1 MKIAMAP
8 NPTAMIGPAELTKN
22 IENIRNGNL
31 CIYVLPYI
39 SFSSV
44 SNNIL
49 IECTINSHCPNNKTH
64 CDNWTCK
71 GNKNIEILSE
81 KSVFRILSS
90 GSAKILIPKFLS
102 CRMSYKYRLPR

>member
-8 NPTAMIGPAELTKN
+8 NPTAMIGSAKVTKN

-49 IECTINSHCPNNKTH
+49 IECTINSHCPDNKTH
-64 CDNWTCK
+64 CDDWTCK
-71 GNKNIEILSE
+71 GNKNLEILSE
-81 KSVFRILSS
+81 RSVIFDYYLAARR
-90 GSAKILIPKFLS
+90 KF
-102 CRMSYKYRLPR
+102 

>member
-8 NPTAMIGPAELTKN
+8 NPTAMIGPAEVTKN

-49 IECTINSHCPNNKTH
+49 IECTINSHCPDNKTH
-64 CDNWTCK
+64 CDDWTCK
-71 GNKNIEILSE
+71 GNKNLEILSE
-81 KSVFRILSS
+81 RSVLSS
-90 GSAKILIPKFLS
+90 GWATILIPKFLF